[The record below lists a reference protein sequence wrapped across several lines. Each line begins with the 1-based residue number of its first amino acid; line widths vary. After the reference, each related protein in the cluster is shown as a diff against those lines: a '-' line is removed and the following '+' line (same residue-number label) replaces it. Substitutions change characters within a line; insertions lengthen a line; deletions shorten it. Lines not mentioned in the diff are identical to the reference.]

1 MPEYRPIS
9 CGAYDELEVIAMHR
23 TSVSLLC
30 CDSEQARGQIEGQAV
45 DTEIRGG
52 AEYLVL
58 LSQGQRLPVR
68 LDHIIEIRN
77 ANGATIWRQEIDGQR
92 K

>member
-1 MPEYRPIS
+1 MSGYRPIS

-23 TSVSLLC
+23 TPVLLLC
-30 CDSEQARGQIEGQAV
+30 RDDDQASREIEGRVV
-45 DTEIRGG
+45 DTEVRDG

-58 LSQGQRLPVR
+58 ISQGQRLPMR
-68 LDHIIEIRN
+68 LDRIMEMRD
-77 ANGATIWRQEIDGQR
+77 ASGSMIWRQETDAQP